1 MSQPAQHRHSARFE
15 SFQLDLR
22 AGELR
27 KKNRRI
33 RLQNQPF
40 QILVLLL
47 ENAGEVV
54 TQEQIQEKL
63 WPDDTVVEFEHS
75 IGTALKKLRQ
85 ALGDDA
91 ASPRYVETLSR
102 RGYRWLVPVEW
113 DEMAAAATDMGR
125 TSLNVSER
133 VADSVPAPSVQE
145 KSSQVELVRREQHL
159 DIPTA
164 AQSSQPGAQR
174 PDDRVAVFPLANTDG
189 SPDTEYLLSGIPGSI
204 IRGLAPLPGLT
215 VVAGGVVPGNERG
228 GESAQTFGR
237 KYGVGTALLGRLLH
251 RRTKIRLQVDLVD
264 TKTGEELWADQYDRD
279 FAEFFQVQDDVVK
292 NVSKQLRLNLA
303 QEHSRLSKHCTE
315 NAEAFQLYLR
325 GLHWFESRTAEGFR
339 KSIEYFKN
347 AIQTDPQ
354 FALAHAELAAVLY
367 LPGYYGMVHP
377 QDSFPEAR
385 SSAERAL
392 DLDGKLAEAHE
403 VLATLDL
410 FDWRWEDAERE
421 YKHCLEINPNHS
433 LSHYHYAMCLSEL
446 GRFTEAI
453 AEATEAQV
461 RDPLSGSTNA
471 GLAWTLWAA
480 GEYEKALQQAL
491 VATEVDPHSMFA
503 RVAAG
508 LAYEQNGMYRESIAE
523 FQEGIQKNAGSM
535 FLGFQSHAFARS
547 GDRSSAWNNV
557 RKLENMSKERYVAPS
572 HLAIAYAGLEEK
584 NLAIQSLQAAY
595 ENRDSFLVF
604 TRMLPQFEN
613 LRSDSRFQDLLHRMN
628 FPT

>member
-1 MSQPAQHRHSARFE
+1 MSQPAQHRHSVRFE

-27 KKNRRI
+27 RKNRRI

-91 ASPRYVETLSR
+91 ASPRYIETLSR

-113 DEMAAAATDMGR
+113 EEMTAATDMGR
-125 TSLNVSER
+125 TSFKVSER
-133 VADSVPAPSVQE
+133 VADSVSAPSVPE
-145 KSSQVELVRREQHL
+145 KSSQVQLVGREQQL
-159 DIPTA
+159 DTPTA
-164 AQSSQPGAQR
+164 AQSSQPGDQR
-174 PDDRVAVFPLANTDG
+174 PGDRVAVFPLANPDG

-228 GESAQTFGR
+228 GGNAQTFGR
-237 KYGVGTALLGRLLH
+237 KYGVGTALLGRLLQ

-303 QEHSRLSKHCTE
+303 EEDSRLSKRYTE

-325 GLHWFESRTAEGFR
+325 GRHWFESRTAEGFR

-347 AIQTDPQ
+347 AIQTDPG

-377 QDSFPEAR
+377 QASFPEAR

-392 DLDGKLAEAHE
+392 DLDDKLAEAHE

-421 YKHCLEINPNHS
+421 YKHCLEINPNHT

-453 AEATEAQV
+453 AEAKEARV

-480 GEYEKALQQAL
+480 GEYEKALHQAL
-491 VATEVDPHSMFA
+491 IATEVDPHSMFA

-523 FQEGIQKNAGSM
+523 FQEGIQKNGGSM

-557 RKLENMSKERYVAPS
+557 RKLENLSKERYVAPS

-584 NLAIQSLQAAY
+584 DLAIQSLQAAY

-628 FPT
+628 FPS

>member
-1 MSQPAQHRHSARFE
+1 MSQSAQHRRFARFE

-54 TQEQIQEKL
+54 TQEQIQQKL
-63 WPDDTVVEFEHS
+63 WPDHTVVEFEHS

-85 ALGDDA
+85 KLGDDA
-91 ASPRYVETLSR
+91 ASPRYIETLSR

-113 DEMAAAATDMGR
+113 EEMAAAATDMGR
-125 TSLNVSER
+125 TSFKVSER
-133 VADSVPAPSVQE
+133 VADSVPAPSVPQ
-145 KSSQVELVRREQHL
+145 KASQVQLEGREQQL

-164 AQSSQPGAQR
+164 AQSSQPGDQR
-174 PDDRVAVFPLANTDG
+174 PCDRVAVFPLANPDG

-228 GESAQTFGR
+228 GGNAQTFGR
-237 KYGVGTALLGRLLH
+237 KFGVGTALLGRLLH

-292 NVSKQLRLNLA
+292 NVSNQLRLNLA
-303 QEHSRLSKHCTE
+303 EEDSRLSKRYTE

-347 AIQTDPQ
+347 AIQTDPR

-377 QDSFPEAR
+377 QESFPEAR

-421 YKHCLEINPNHS
+421 YKHCLEINPNHT

-453 AEATEAQV
+453 AEAKEAQV

-480 GEYEKALQQAL
+480 GEYEKALHQAL
-491 VATEVDPHSMFA
+491 IATEVDPHSMFA

-523 FQEGIQKNAGSM
+523 FQEGIQKNGGSM

-557 RKLENMSKERYVAPS
+557 RKLENLSKERYVAPS

-628 FPT
+628 FPS

>member
-1 MSQPAQHRHSARFE
+1 MGQSAQHGRSARFE

-54 TQEQIQEKL
+54 TQEQIQQKL
-63 WPDDTVVEFEHS
+63 WPDHTVVEFEHS

-85 ALGDDA
+85 TLGDDA
-91 ASPRYVETLSR
+91 ASPRYIETLSR

-113 DEMAAAATDMGR
+113 EEMAAAATDMGR
-125 TSLNVSER
+125 TSFKVSER
-133 VADSVPAPSVQE
+133 VADSAAAPSVPQ
-145 KSSQVELVRREQHL
+145 KSSQVQLVGREQQL

-164 AQSSQPGAQR
+164 AQSSQPGDQC
-174 PDDRVAVFPLANTDG
+174 PCDRVAVFPLANPDG

-228 GESAQTFGR
+228 GGNAQTFGR
-237 KYGVGTALLGRLLH
+237 KFGVGTALLGRLLH
-251 RRTKIRLQVDLVD
+251 RRTKMRLQVDLVD

-292 NVSKQLRLNLA
+292 NVSNQLRLNLA
-303 QEHSRLSKHCTE
+303 EEDSRLSKRYTE

-347 AIQTDPQ
+347 AIQTDPR

-377 QDSFPEAR
+377 QESFPEAR

-421 YKHCLEINPNHS
+421 YKHCLEINPNHT

-453 AEATEAQV
+453 AEAKEAQL

-480 GEYEKALQQAL
+480 GEYEKALHQAL
-491 VATEVDPHSMFA
+491 IATEVDPHSMFA

-523 FQEGIQKNAGSM
+523 FQEGIQKNGGSM

-557 RKLENMSKERYVAPS
+557 RKLETLSKERYVAPS

-628 FPT
+628 FPS